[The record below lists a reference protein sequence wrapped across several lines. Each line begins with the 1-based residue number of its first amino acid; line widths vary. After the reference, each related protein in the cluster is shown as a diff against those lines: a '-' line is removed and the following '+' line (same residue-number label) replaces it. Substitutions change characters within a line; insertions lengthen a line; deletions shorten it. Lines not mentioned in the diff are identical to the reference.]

1 MKTAGLKSLEMQIH
15 LFSDQRFPHSPSPP
29 CLSTELEGP
38 SLSISEKF
46 LISVTHSVAG
56 LTADVSSENG
66 SDTGRSGDG
75 KIPLVRKQHSFHI
88 SEETIWD
95 QVCSYYISTVDLNQR
110 EDRHFQSL
118 GLPSS
123 LEAPNWN
130 TCMLSMRYH
139 YKVDVGMI
147 IFSLRVKFPH
157 LKVMVGKYVIHVEQQ
172 LCWWKWEVE
181 VALQSKAI

>member
-1 MKTAGLKSLEMQIH
+1 MKNAGLKSLEMQIH

-66 SDTGRSGDG
+66 SDTGGSGDG

-88 SEETIWD
+88 SEETI
-95 QVCSYYISTVDLNQR
+95 
-110 EDRHFQSL
+110 
-118 GLPSS
+118 
-123 LEAPNWN
+123 
-130 TCMLSMRYH
+130 
-139 YKVDVGMI
+139 
-147 IFSLRVKFPH
+147 
-157 LKVMVGKYVIHVEQQ
+157 
-172 LCWWKWEVE
+172 
-181 VALQSKAI
+181 